1 MGTQN
6 MTYNMMMGVNLSD
19 VPLSPV
25 PLPPGTSS
33 PPPGGPSTGWDK
45 RQSSKKPLM
54 LPTHTSAPVLKM
66 LMSLPLL
73 WEEVKKPL
81 PSSDH
86 ALKVHPTL
94 PDTEKI
100 FDGTLSLHNI

>member
-1 MGTQN
+1 MGWVLT
-6 MTYNMMMGVNLSD
+6 LSD
-19 VPLSPV
+19 VPSSPV
-25 PLPPGTSS
+25 PLPHGTSS

-45 RQSSKKPLM
+45 KVSSKKPLM

-73 WEEVKKPL
+73 WEEVMSPL

-86 ALKVHPTL
+86 ALNLHPTL
-94 PDTEKI
+94 PDSEKI
-100 FDGTLSLHNI
+100 FDEIYLISTWCYMS